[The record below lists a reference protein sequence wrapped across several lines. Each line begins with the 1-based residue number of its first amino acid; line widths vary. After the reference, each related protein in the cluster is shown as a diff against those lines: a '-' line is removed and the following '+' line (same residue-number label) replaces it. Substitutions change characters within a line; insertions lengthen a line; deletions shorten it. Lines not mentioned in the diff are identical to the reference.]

1 MNVGMA
7 IHDGSFGSGVASII
21 DILRVAEAVR
31 EEIDQTIPP
40 IELHLAGPG
49 PSVALSTEMT
59 LHTTC
64 ELNDLADCDL
74 VIVPAL
80 GTLTGSTTRERL
92 VTQGAKT
99 VTAAL
104 ERVDLGT
111 TQVAAACTGVFAL
124 AEAGHLDGCRAT
136 TSWFLGADFRR
147 WYPNVNV
154 ELDEMVVTDGPI
166 MTAGAAFAHIDLALA
181 ILRTLSSDLARHVAQ
196 LLVIDERPSQ
206 ATFIAYDHVQHDDQV
221 VIEFERH
228 VRGSLDQ
235 PFDVSLAASRIGTS
249 RRTLERR
256 VRDVL
261 GLTPLGFVQRLR
273 LERARHLQAT
283 TDLTTEDIALRVGYA
298 NAESLRALIRRNHSV
313 Q

>member
-1 MNVGMA
+1 MHVGMA
-7 IHDGSFGSGVASII
+7 VNNGSFGSGVASII

-31 EEIDQTIPP
+31 EQIDQTIPP
-40 IELHLAGPG
+40 IEMHLAGPG

-59 LHTTC
+59 LHSTC
-64 ELNDLADCDL
+64 ELKDLAACDL

-80 GTLTGSTTRERL
+80 GTLTGPTTRKNLDAE
-92 VTQGAKT
+92 GART
-99 VTAAL
+99 INTAL
-104 ERVDLGT
+104 EGIDPAT
-111 TQVAAACTGVFAL
+111 TRLAAACTGVFAL
-124 AEAGHLDGCRAT
+124 AEAGQLDGRRAT

-166 MTAGAAFAHIDLALA
+166 ITAGAAFAHIDLALA
-181 ILRTLSSDLARHVAQ
+181 ILRTISSDLARRVAQ

-235 PFDVSLAASRIGTS
+235 PFDVSLAALRIGTS

-256 VRDVL
+256 VREVL
-261 GLTPLGFVQRLR
+261 GLTPLGLVQRLR

-283 TDLTTEDIALRVGYA
+283 TDLATEDIALRVGYA
-298 NAESLRALIRRNHSV
+298 NAESLRALMRRN